1 MTVSHISTNQPTT
14 WSAYAEPAKAVTDAL
29 SSYLTPVL
37 DLGLRIWMA
46 HVFFTS
52 GLQKIG
58 DWGSTVFLFDFE
70 YQVPLLPPEVAAF
83 LATSFELVM
92 PVLLV
97 IGLMTRFAAVPLLGM
112 ALVIQFVLGVTNP
125 AYDHLAHYYWMILL
139 VTIVL
144 RGPGRISIDHYLA
157 QRFARRAG

>member
-1 MTVSHISTNQPTT
+1 MTLSHTSPGRPTT
-14 WSAYAEPAKAVTDAL
+14 WSVFIEPARTLTDTL
-29 SSYLTPVL
+29 TSYATPVL

-52 GLQKIG
+52 GLQKIS

-70 YQVPLLPPEVAAF
+70 YQVPILPPEVAAF

-97 IGLMTRFAAVPLLGM
+97 VGLMTRLAAVPLLGM
-112 ALVIQFVLGVTNP
+112 ALVIQFVLGAANP

-144 RGPGRISIDHYLA
+144 RGPGMLSLDHLIA
-157 QRFARRAG
+157 KRLDRS

>member
-1 MTVSHISTNQPTT
+1 MTLSHISTNQPTT
-14 WSAYAEPAKAVTDAL
+14 WSAYMEPATIVTDSL
-29 SSYLTPVL
+29 SRYLTPVL

-46 HVFFTS
+46 HVFFMS

-97 IGLMTRFAAVPLLGM
+97 IGLMTRFAA
-112 ALVIQFVLGVTNP
+112 LVIQFVLGATNP

>member
-1 MTVSHISTNQPTT
+1 MTLSHTLPHQPAAL
-14 WSAYAEPAKAVTDAL
+14 SAVIEPATVVTDSL
-29 SSYLTPVL
+29 SRYLTPVL

-112 ALVIQFVLGVTNP
+112 ALVIQFVLGAANP

-144 RGPGRISIDHYLA
+144 REPGRISIDHYLA
-157 QRFARRAG
+157 RRFARRAG